1 MPRAGARGAKLE
13 ADVESLLKREQ
24 RAKLPL
30 GQQLLLYLDPFR
42 LFKDASCGSEMA
54 RAVALN
60 YKRAMRWIL
69 VAYIRRWV
77 MIAATLFLAIAP
89 AEAAAAQ
96 ARIFII
102 PAAAFAVGACIAVT
116 VTVVT
121 VAVYV
126 LLGARKE

>member
-1 MPRAGARGAKLE
+1 MRNRQ

-30 GQQLLLYLDPFR
+30 AQQILLYLDPFR
-42 LFKDASCGSEMA
+42 LFKDASCGPETA
-54 RAVALN
+54 RRVALSYN
-60 YKRAMRWIL
+60 RAMRWIL

-77 MIAATLFLAIAP
+77 MIAATFFLAIAP

-102 PAAAFAVGACIAVT
+102 PAAAFAVGACIALT

-121 VAVYV
+121 VAVYL
-126 LLGARKE
+126 LLGSRKE

>member
-1 MPRAGARGAKLE
+1 VIGT
-13 ADVESLLKREQ
+13 DVESLLKREL

-30 GQQLLLYLDPFR
+30 RQQLLLYLDPFR
-42 LFKDASCGSEMA
+42 LFKDASSGSEA
-54 RAVALN
+54 ALSYNRAL
-60 YKRAMRWIL
+60 RWIL

-96 ARIFII
+96 ARVFII
-102 PAAAFAVGACIAVT
+102 PAAAFAVGACIAIT
-116 VTVVT
+116 ITVVT

-126 LLGARKE
+126 LLGSRRE

>member
-1 MPRAGARGAKLE
+1 MRPQQT
-13 ADVESLLKREQ
+13 DVESLLKREL

-30 GQQLLLYLDPFR
+30 GQQLLLYLDPFL
-42 LFKDASCGSEMA
+42 LFKDASRGPETA
-54 RAVALN
+54 RRVALSYN
-60 YKRAMRWIL
+60 RALRWIL

-77 MIAATLFLAIAP
+77 MIAATSFLAIAP

-102 PAAAFAVGACIAVT
+102 PAAAFAVGACIAIT
-116 VTVVT
+116 ITVVT

-126 LLGARKE
+126 LLGSRRE